1 MPRVVGQQLFC
12 LLRSNYIFFTNREI
26 GMMHMSRMFSGVAR
40 PFRVAPFWGFLVL
53 FLGLGTVGGFWG
65 NGWFFPTQ
73 TQAAVSG
80 AFIEGFAEIV
90 EKVGSAVVNVAVTGG
105 EGSSRPLPP
114 GPFGGPPGGGPPGGG
129 PGGPPGRPPGPP
141 GMSAGSG
148 VVIDSRGYILTNN
161 HVVEEATDINVTFHD
176 GREMSA
182 TVVGTDPKTDLAVI
196 KVKVENGPI
205 PSIAWGSYESLR
217 VGDVVLAIGSPFG
230 LRNTVSLGIISAL
243 GRGGVGITEY
253 EDFIQTDAAINPGN
267 SGGALVN
274 MNGELIGINT
284 AIFSRT
290 GGSEGIGFAISVGIA
305 KDITASLIETG
316 KVVRGWM
323 GVAIQELTAALA
335 QSFQLPEG
343 RQGGVLISEVHEDGP
358 SAKAGLQRGDVILEY
373 GGETVKD
380 VNHLRN
386 IVARTKVGKKRDI
399 KVLREGKETVLTLEL
414 GERPS
419 DQALAKGGPKEEE
432 KAPAMEKLDNVLA
445 GMTVEPIGAENRSQ
459 YNIPEQ
465 VKGVVVTKVEPGT
478 AVEAAGIQ
486 VGDVVQEVSRG
497 VVKSIDDFK
506 QIAPKIAKD
515 ELVVLLVNRRGN
527 NLFVAVNPK

>member
-1 MPRVVGQQLFC
+1 
-12 LLRSNYIFFTNREI
+12 
-26 GMMHMSRMFSGVAR
+26 MHMSRVFSGAVR

-53 FLGLGTVGGFWG
+53 FIGLGIAGGFWG
-65 NGWFFPTQ
+65 NGWLFPAQ
-73 TQAAVSG
+73 TQAAIPG
-80 AFIEGFAEIV
+80 AFIEGFSEIV
-90 EKVGSAVVNVAVTGG
+90 EKVGPTVVNVAVTGG
-105 EGSSRPLPP
+105 GGTGRPLPP
-114 GPFGGPPGGGPPGGG
+114 GPFGGPPGGGPPGGGPPGGG

-161 HVVEEATDINVTFHD
+161 HVVEDASDINVTFSD
-176 GREMSA
+176 GREMPA
-182 TVVGTDPKTDLAVI
+182 TIVGTDPKTDLAVI
-196 KVKVENGPI
+196 KVKIENGPL
-205 PSIAWGSYESLR
+205 PSIAWGNYDSLR

-243 GRGGVGITEY
+243 GRGSVGITEY

-274 MNGELIGINT
+274 MKGELIGINT

-290 GGSEGIGFAISVGIA
+290 GGSEGVGFAIAVSIA
-305 KDITASLIETG
+305 KDIAASLIESG

-323 GVAIQELTAALA
+323 GVAIQELTPALA
-335 QSFQLPEG
+335 QSFKLPEG

-386 IVARTKVGKKRDI
+386 IVARTKVGKKKEI
-399 KVLREGKETVLTLEL
+399 KVFREGKETVLTLEL

-419 DQALAKGGPKEEE
+419 DQALAKGGPVEEE

-445 GMTVEPIGAENRSQ
+445 GLTVESIGAESRSQ

-465 VKGVVVTKVEPGT
+465 VKGVVVTNVESGSV
-478 AVEAAGIQ
+478 VEAAGIQ
-486 VGDVVQEVSRG
+486 VGDVIQEVSRG
-497 VVKSIDDFK
+497 VVKTIDDYK
-506 QIAPKIAKD
+506 QIASKIGKD

>member
-1 MPRVVGQQLFC
+1 
-12 LLRSNYIFFTNREI
+12 
-26 GMMHMSRMFSGVAR
+26 MHMSRFFTGAAR
-40 PFRVAPFWGFLVL
+40 PFRIAPPWGFLVL
-53 FLGLGTVGGFWG
+53 FVGLGMAGGFLG
-65 NGWFFPTQ
+65 NGWFVPAQ
-73 TQAAVSG
+73 TQAAIPG
-80 AFIEGFAEIV
+80 AFIEGFSEIV
-90 EKVGSAVVNVAVTGG
+90 EKVGPAVVNVAVTGG
-105 EGSSRPLPP
+105 GGPSRGLPP

-129 PGGPPGRPPGPP
+129 PGGPPGGGPGGPP

-148 VVIDSRGYILTNN
+148 VIIDSRGYILTNN
-161 HVVEEATDINVTFHD
+161 HVVEDASDIKVSFHD

-196 KVKVENGPI
+196 KVKLENGPL
-205 PSIAWGSYESLR
+205 PSVAWGEYESLR
-217 VGDVVLAIGSPFG
+217 VGDVVLALGSPFG

-243 GRGGVGITEY
+243 GRGSVGITEY

-274 MNGELIGINT
+274 MKGELIGINT

-290 GGSEGIGFAISVGIA
+290 GGSEGVGFAIAVSIA
-305 KDITASLIETG
+305 KDIAASLIETG

-323 GVAIQELTAALA
+323 GVAIQELTPALA

-373 GGETVKD
+373 GGEAVKD

-386 IVARTKVGKKRDI
+386 IVARTKVGKKKEI
-399 KVLREGKETVLTLEL
+399 KVLREGKETLLTLEL

-419 DQALAKGGPKEEE
+419 DQALAKTGPVEEEE
-432 KAPAMEKLDNVLA
+432 KAPAMAKLDNVLS
-445 GMTVEPIGAENRSQ
+445 GMTVAPISGESRSEF
-459 YNIPEQ
+459 NIPEQ
-465 VKGVVVTKVEPGT
+465 IKGVVVSKVESGS

-486 VGDVVQEVSRG
+486 VGDVIQEVSRQS
-497 VVKSIDDFK
+497 VKTIDDFK
-506 QIAPKIAKD
+506 QIASKIAKD
-515 ELVVLLVNRRGN
+515 ELAVLLVNRRGN
-527 NLFVAVNPK
+527 NLFIAVNPQ

>member
-1 MPRVVGQQLFC
+1 
-12 LLRSNYIFFTNREI
+12 
-26 GMMHMSRMFSGVAR
+26 MHMSRMFSGVGR
-40 PFRVAPFWGFLVL
+40 PFRVAPFWGFIVL
-53 FLGLGTVGGFWG
+53 FVGLGMVGGGWG
-65 NGWFFPTQ
+65 NGWLFPAQ
-73 TQAAVSG
+73 TQAAIPE
-80 AFIEGFAEIV
+80 AFIEGFSEIV
-90 EKVGSAVVNVAVTGG
+90 EKVGPAVVNVAVTGSA
-105 EGSSRPLPP
+105 GSSRPLPP

-161 HVVEEATDINVTFHD
+161 HVVEDASDINVTFHD
-176 GREMSA
+176 GRELSA
-182 TVVGTDPKTDLAVI
+182 TIVGTDPKTDLAVI
-196 KVKVENGPI
+196 KVKLENGPLS
-205 PSIAWGSYESLR
+205 SIAWGNYESLR
-217 VGDVVLAIGSPFG
+217 VGDVVLALGSPFG

-243 GRGGVGITEY
+243 GRGSVGITEY

-274 MNGELIGINT
+274 MKGELIGINT

-290 GGSEGIGFAISVGIA
+290 GGSEGVGFAIAVSIA
-305 KDITASLIETG
+305 KDIATSLIESG

-323 GVAIQELTAALA
+323 GVAIQELTPALA

-343 RQGGVLISEVHEDGP
+343 QQGGVLISEVHEDGP
-358 SAKAGLQRGDVILEY
+358 SAKAGLQRGDIILEY

-386 IVARTKVGKKRDI
+386 IVARTKVGKKKDI
-399 KVLREGKETVLTLEL
+399 KVLREGKEIVLTLEL

-419 DQALAKGGPKEEE
+419 DQVLAKGSQKEEE

-445 GMTVEPIGAENRSQ
+445 GMTVAPISSENRSQ

-465 VKGVVVTKVEPGT
+465 VKGVVVTKVEAGS

-486 VGDVVQEVSRG
+486 EGDVIQEISRG
-497 VVKSIDDFK
+497 SVKTIDDFK
-506 QIAPKIAKD
+506 QIASKIAKD

>member
-1 MPRVVGQQLFC
+1 
-12 LLRSNYIFFTNREI
+12 
-26 GMMHMSRMFSGVAR
+26 MHMSRFFTGAAR
-40 PFRVAPFWGFLVL
+40 PFRIFPPWGFLVL
-53 FLGLGTVGGFWG
+53 FVGLGMAGGFLG
-65 NGWFFPTQ
+65 NGWFVPAQ
-73 TQAAVSG
+73 TQAAIPG
-80 AFIEGFAEIV
+80 AFIEGFSEIV
-90 EKVGSAVVNVAVTGG
+90 EKVGPAVVNVAVTGG
-105 EGSSRPLPP
+105 GGPSRGLPP

-129 PGGPPGRPPGPP
+129 PGGPPGGGPGGPPGGGPGGPP

-148 VVIDSRGYILTNN
+148 VIIDSRGYILTNN
-161 HVVEEATDINVTFHD
+161 HVVEDASDIKVSFHD

-196 KVKVENGPI
+196 KVKLENGPL
-205 PSIAWGSYESLR
+205 PSVAWGEYESLR
-217 VGDVVLAIGSPFG
+217 VGDVVLALGSPFG

-243 GRGGVGITEY
+243 GRGSVGITEY

-274 MNGELIGINT
+274 MKGELIGINT

-290 GGSEGIGFAISVGIA
+290 GGSEGVGFAIAVSIA
-305 KDITASLIETG
+305 KDIAASLIETG

-323 GVAIQELTAALA
+323 GVAIQELTPALA

-373 GGETVKD
+373 GGEAVKD

-386 IVARTKVGKKRDI
+386 IVARTKVGKKKEI
-399 KVLREGKETVLTLEL
+399 KVLREGKETLLTLEL

-419 DQALAKGGPKEEE
+419 DQALAKTGPVEEEE
-432 KAPAMEKLDNVLA
+432 KAPAMAKLDNVLS
-445 GMTVEPIGAENRSQ
+445 GMTVAPISGESRSEF
-459 YNIPEQ
+459 NIPEQ
-465 VKGVVVTKVEPGT
+465 IKGVVVSKVESGS

-486 VGDVVQEVSRG
+486 VGDVIQEVSRQS
-497 VVKSIDDFK
+497 VKTIDDFK
-506 QIAPKIAKD
+506 QIASKIAKD
-515 ELVVLLVNRRGN
+515 ELAVLLVNRRGN
-527 NLFVAVNPK
+527 NLFIAVNPQ